1 MAKTIL
7 LAEDSVTVQKVIQMT
22 FAAEDFTIIVA
33 ESGEDAIKVA
43 LETPPDIVIADLS
56 LEGEDGYDICSS
68 LKSIDQVAN
77 VPILLLHG
85 SASQYSEG
93 RAREVGADGEIAKPF
108 ESQTLID
115 RVKILCGVPVS
126 APVLRP
132 QPARPAAPASA
143 ASGEISI
150 DASSLGE
157 APSPK
162 ASRPTVKQGPPPLP
176 PPRKKKGPPPPPPR
190 RATSPGHA
198 AEAPG
203 GISSPSQAAEATG
216 AAAPPDIAEP
226 EIVIEAEPPDSSG
239 GDEPLPSFDNPDIPA
254 APARPPA
261 ITIRG
266 FIGTDLPPPP
276 DGMPLPPA
284 GAPVAAPLPAPAP
297 LVAGPPQMDEAT
309 RELVL
314 KVSREVIERVV
325 WEVVPDLAER
335 IIREELD
342 RLVEGKVE

>member
-203 GISSPSQAAEATG
+203 GISRYSGAGDRHRSRASRQFGRRRTAPLFRQSRHPSSSGQAARHNHQGLHRDGSSSAARRHALAAGRG
-216 AAAPPDIAEP
+216 ACGRAAPCACSPCRR
-226 EIVIEAEPPDSSG
+226 
-239 GDEPLPSFDNPDIPA
+239 A
-254 APARPPA
+254 AP
-261 ITIRG
+261 
-266 FIGTDLPPPP
+266 
-276 DGMPLPPA
+276 DG
-284 GAPVAAPLPAPAP
+284 
-297 LVAGPPQMDEAT
+297 
-309 RELVL
+309 
-314 KVSREVIERVV
+314 
-325 WEVVPDLAER
+325 
-335 IIREELD
+335 
-342 RLVEGKVE
+342 